1 MKTVQQMLDLKP
13 TTLCP
18 ALYKWSIKAAAM
30 IRTQAAEIEA
40 LTKMLVISDDTH
52 QTWMKANAPRGWID
66 DLRIE
71 RDALKQQAQI
81 HAMEAKTANSTI
93 YEIYQVVSGGTG
105 EPGNWNGA
113 RPVREAFDALKADA
127 WRYKWLKQRLLCAD
141 FSYGDPSEAC
151 NALVF
156 EIPEDMRVSAD
167 IDSSIDAMKGAT

>member
-30 IRTQAAEIEA
+30 LRQQAEQIEA

-71 RDALKQQAQI
+71 RDALKQQAQEHRNR
-81 HAMEAKTANSTI
+81 HARCEW
-93 YEIYQVVSGGTG
+93 E
-105 EPGNWNGA
+105 
-113 RPVREAFDALKADA
+113 
-127 WRYKWLKQRLLCAD
+127 
-141 FSYGDPSEAC
+141 
-151 NALVF
+151 
-156 EIPEDMRVSAD
+156 
-167 IDSSIDAMKGAT
+167 